1 MNTDWTQ
8 FLAAQALS
16 ENAETFGNLADE
28 LIAARDGAVLAP
40 LLDMG
45 LIRASGP
52 DAALFLHNLMTND
65 VSGIDSSTARF
76 AGFCTPKGRLLASFL
91 IWREGDDFLL
101 ALPADTHA
109 SMLKKLSMYVLR
121 SKVKLTDASAENV
134 LIGYKWP
141 STSSSALT
149 LEDGKTLSTEIPV
162 RGVTSIVNGQV
173 IRLDQT
179 RWMLAMNADVAI
191 ATWSSL
197 KNTARPVGLAAWRW
211 LEIAAGQPRVVAAT
225 QEAFVPQ
232 MLNME
237 HAAVGGV
244 SFTKGCYPGQEI
256 VARTQYLGKVKR
268 RMYRVRLPEIYAS
281 DTHVAGAH
289 VFAPETGD
297 QHCGSLVTVAP
308 APGGGYDALVCVQSG
323 AVEKNTVHLGALGG
337 PVLSF
342 LDLPYALA
350 A

>member
-1 MNTDWTQ
+1 MTTDWTQ
-8 FLAAQALS
+8 FLAAQSLS
-16 ENAETFGNLADE
+16 ADAESFGKLAEE
-28 LIAARDGAVLAP
+28 LIAARDGAVQAP

-52 DAALFLHNLMTND
+52 EAASFLHNLMTND
-65 VSGIDSSTARF
+65 VSGIDAQTARF

-91 IWREGDDFLL
+91 IWREGEDFLL

-109 SMLKKLSMYVLR
+109 AILKKLSMYVLR
-121 SKVKLTDASAENV
+121 AKVKLTDASAEKV
-134 LIGYKWP
+134 LIGI
-141 STSSSALT
+141 SLGTAT
-149 LEDGKTLSTEIPV
+149 NATTLSVPTDMPV
-162 RGVTSIVNGQV
+162 RGVAEIANGQA
-173 IRLDQT
+173 IRLDSS
-179 RWMLAMNADVAI
+179 RWMLAIHADAAVSVW
-191 ATWSSL
+191 TQLQTS
-197 KNTARPVGLAAWRW
+197 ARPVGLAAWRW

-237 HAAVGGV
+237 HAAVAGV

-268 RMYRVRLPEIYAS
+268 RMYRVRLPEAFS
-281 DTHVAGAH
+281 ADTHLAGAH
-289 VFAPETGD
+289 VFTPETGD

-308 APGGGYDALVCVQSG
+308 APGGGYEALVCVQSG
-323 AVEKNTVHLGALGG
+323 AAEANAVHLGALSG
-337 PVLSF
+337 PLLHF
-342 LDLPYALA
+342 LDLPYSRA